1 MHRSRTVSAEEAKL
15 WRSAM
20 RNVTPYRPQPAPP
33 EPPIPPAP
41 PPVIAAAEPPPP
53 ALPAAPPER
62 KPNGIDR
69 QTFRHL
75 AKGERTV
82 EAMIDLHGMTLQA
95 AHSAL
100 RRFIEQQAAMNRRCL
115 LVITG
120 KGGPDRPSKLRQEV
134 PLWLETWSPPV
145 LAVTSAQPKHGG
157 AGALYV
163 LLQRRR

>member
-1 MHRSRTVSAEEAKL
+1 MRRTRTVSAEEAKL
-15 WRSAM
+15 WRTAM
-20 RNVTPYRPQPAPP
+20 RNVTPYRSGPPPPEEPPAVIASPQP
-33 EPPIPPAP
+33 EPAP
-41 PPVIAAAEPPPP
+41 ILKPPPP
-53 ALPAAPPER
+53 APASR
-62 KPNGIDR
+62 PNGIDR
-69 QTFRHL
+69 QTYRQL

-82 EAMIDLHGMTLQA
+82 EAVIDLHGMTLQA
-95 AHSAL
+95 AHAAL
-100 RRFIEQQAAMNRRCL
+100 RRFVELQAGTGKRCL

>member
-1 MHRSRTVSAEEAKL
+1 MRRTRTVSAEEAKL

-20 RNVTPYRPQPAPP
+20 RNVTPYRPLPPP
-33 EPPIPPAP
+33 EEPPAP
-41 PPVIAAAEPPPP
+41 PVPPSIVAAEPVTAP
-53 ALPAAPPER
+53 LPATAPAG
-62 KPNGIDR
+62 KPNGVDR
-69 QTFRHL
+69 QTFRQL
-75 AKGERTV
+75 AKGERVV
-82 EAMIDLHGMTLQA
+82 EAVIDLHGMTLQA

-100 RRFIEQQAAMNRRCL
+100 RRFVEQQSGLGRRCL

-157 AGALYV
+157 GGALYV